1 MKTSREQLTEPQPEE
16 LLAMAYADGEL
27 HGEEKRRFEKLLGER
42 EDLARAVAYQQRLA
56 VLARAQAPLEPM
68 DLEWRAIQSDP
79 LQRVMHQ
86 ASKAALL
93 LSAVVLGSW
102 GVLAVAQSNLHYL
115 AKLGAGLLV
124 AGALL
129 SFATVLRARS
139 RTRAL
144 DPYTHVH
151 R

>member
-1 MKTSREQLTEPQPEE
+1 
-16 LLAMAYADGEL
+16 
-27 HGEEKRRFEKLLGER
+27 
-42 EDLARAVAYQQRLA
+42 
-56 VLARAQAPLEPM
+56 
-68 DLEWRAIQSDP
+68 
-79 LQRVMHQ
+79 MHQ

-93 LSAVVLGSW
+93 LGAVVLGSW
-102 GVLAVAQSNLHYL
+102 GVLAVTQSELHFL

-124 AGALL
+124 TGALL

-144 DPYTHVH
+144 DPYTHVQ

>member
-1 MKTSREQLTEPQPEE
+1 
-16 LLAMAYADGEL
+16 
-27 HGEEKRRFEKLLGER
+27 
-42 EDLARAVAYQQRLA
+42 
-56 VLARAQAPLEPM
+56 
-68 DLEWRAIQSDP
+68 
-79 LQRVMHQ
+79 
-86 ASKAALL
+86 
-93 LSAVVLGSW
+93 
-102 GVLAVAQSNLHYL
+102 L